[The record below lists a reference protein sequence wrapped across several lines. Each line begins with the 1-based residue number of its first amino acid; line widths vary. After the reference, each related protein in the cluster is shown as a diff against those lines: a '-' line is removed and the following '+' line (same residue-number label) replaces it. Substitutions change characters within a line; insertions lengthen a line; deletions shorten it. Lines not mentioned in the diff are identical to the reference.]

1 MLELKGNWS
10 NDDISRYEMF
20 HPHCVI
26 LRTSDEKLI
35 VKNMGEHFINTMA
48 QDGIKWDCPNCGHIL
63 SISVVDGIE
72 LIGQCWHCFEEFKL
86 GRREEW

>member
-1 MLELKGNWS
+1 
-10 NDDISRYEMF
+10 
-20 HPHCVI
+20 
-26 LRTSDEKLI
+26 
-35 VKNMGEHFINTMA
+35 MGEHFINTMA